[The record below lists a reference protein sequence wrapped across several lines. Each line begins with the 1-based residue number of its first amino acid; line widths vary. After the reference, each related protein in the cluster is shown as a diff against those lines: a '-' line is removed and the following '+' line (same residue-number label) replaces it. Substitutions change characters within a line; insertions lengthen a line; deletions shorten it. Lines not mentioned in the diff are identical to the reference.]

1 MPYCMFLLTGT
12 FCTEK
17 KDPCSSQPC
26 GNRGKC
32 EEHGEK
38 YICMCPEG
46 FTSSNCE
53 VKLEHNCTTLGCQ
66 QEQAYGIVKHVRSYS
81 FLLSIFLDSFSFPKE
96 MIYSKCHMYIDKA
109 PFKQDQ
115 LVT

>member
-1 MPYCMFLLTGT
+1 INCSEILGQTNCMRQCRSGVCSQVSPNSFRCDCFSGYTGT

-32 EEHGEK
+32 EERGEE

-66 QEQAYGIVKHVRSYS
+66 QEQAYGIVRH
-81 FLLSIFLDSFSFPKE
+81 
-96 MIYSKCHMYIDKA
+96 
-109 PFKQDQ
+109 
-115 LVT
+115 